1 MAEKTVSVF
10 GSGRVGPDRSEF
22 AVAQQVGRALA
33 EAGFA
38 IANGGYKGTMLAAA
52 KGAAE
57 AGGEVIGV
65 TCSAFA
71 GSAANEY
78 VTREVVTQS
87 LDERLGTLI
96 RLGDAYVVL
105 PGGTGTLLELAM
117 VWELKNK
124 RFLDRAK
131 PIILM
136 GEFWKPVVELV
147 SLDQPKCA
155 TCVAFARE
163 PREVV
168 ELIESAL

>member
-1 MAEKTVSVF
+1 MAEKMVSVF

-65 TCSAFA
+65 TCSAVA

-87 LDERLGTLI
+87 LDERLWHADPAG
-96 RLGDAYVVL
+96 
-105 PGGTGTLLELAM
+105 
-117 VWELKNK
+117 
-124 RFLDRAK
+124 
-131 PIILM
+131 
-136 GEFWKPVVELV
+136 
-147 SLDQPKCA
+147 
-155 TCVAFARE
+155 
-163 PREVV
+163 
-168 ELIESAL
+168 